1 MLYYIPKIIIILLSL
16 ILIQSDNVFNDK
28 TIIESEIEKID
39 PIIKEEI
46 INDNQNQE
54 ELDANMEIE
63 EKVEEVVENDT
74 ISTTDSQEQPY
85 NENTYQEESE
95 STNNVVESQPE
106 IIEERNYSQ
115 YC

>member
-54 ELDANMEIE
+54 ELDANM
-63 EKVEEVVENDT
+63 
-74 ISTTDSQEQPY
+74 
-85 NENTYQEESE
+85 
-95 STNNVVESQPE
+95 
-106 IIEERNYSQ
+106 
-115 YC
+115 

>member
-54 ELDANMEIE
+54 ELDTNMEIE
-63 EKVEEVVENDT
+63 ENVEEVIENDT
-74 ISTTDSQEQPY
+74 TSTTDSQDQPY
-85 NENTYQEESE
+85 NENT
-95 STNNVVESQPE
+95 
-106 IIEERNYSQ
+106 
-115 YC
+115 

>member
-28 TIIESEIEKID
+28 TIIESEIKSID

-54 ELDANMEIE
+54 ELDTNMGIE
-63 EKVEEVVENDT
+63 ENVEEIIENDT
-74 ISTTDSQEQPY
+74 TSTTD
-85 NENTYQEESE
+85 
-95 STNNVVESQPE
+95 
-106 IIEERNYSQ
+106 
-115 YC
+115 

>member
-28 TIIESEIEKID
+28 TIIESEIESID

-46 INDNQNQE
+46 INYNQNQE

-63 EKVEEVVENDT
+63 EKV
-74 ISTTDSQEQPY
+74 
-85 NENTYQEESE
+85 
-95 STNNVVESQPE
+95 
-106 IIEERNYSQ
+106 
-115 YC
+115 

>member
-54 ELDANMEIE
+54 ELDTNMEILI
-63 EKVEEVVENDT
+63 KKNQNQLIVL
-74 ISTTDSQEQPY
+74 
-85 NENTYQEESE
+85 
-95 STNNVVESQPE
+95 
-106 IIEERNYSQ
+106 
-115 YC
+115 

>member
-28 TIIESEIEKID
+28 TIIESEIESID

-85 NENTYQEESE
+85 NENTYQHTSIDTTWW
-95 STNNVVESQPE
+95 SSQSLFRFKR
-106 IIEERNYSQ
+106 ILV
-115 YC
+115 